1 MSGLLPEAR
10 SAATGQALVTPW
22 SPLPA
27 LDQMETIRFFA
38 AKKKKKNG
46 ESGSWVILVGDG
58 GGWLGLSQKGSRKN
72 SPCPQFPTVCSNTIL
87 KVRRREIGMTCPRAL
102 TISLFVPAPEG

>member
-1 MSGLLPEAR
+1 MSGLLPEAG

-38 AKKKKKNG
+38 AKKKKKMG
-46 ESGSWVILVGDG
+46 RVEAGSY
-58 GGWLGLSQKGSRKN
+58 
-72 SPCPQFPTVCSNTIL
+72 
-87 KVRRREIGMTCPRAL
+87 
-102 TISLFVPAPEG
+102 